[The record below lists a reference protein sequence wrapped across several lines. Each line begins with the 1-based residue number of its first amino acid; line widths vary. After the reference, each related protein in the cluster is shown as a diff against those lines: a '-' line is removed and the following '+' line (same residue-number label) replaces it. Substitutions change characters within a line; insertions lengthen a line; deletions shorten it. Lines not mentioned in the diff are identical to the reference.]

1 MYSWVETI
9 NQELELNFSSMSLTV
24 WIMSG
29 WLYCRNR
36 NLGSNCTWTKIGL
49 DLQNIKVSVMVFQ
62 QAQYSSTASIPVS
75 IA

>member
-1 MYSWVETI
+1 
-9 NQELELNFSSMSLTV
+9 MSLTV

-75 IA
+75 IAYAEFQYLNFFVPGSH